1 MSQERT
7 TNDVIENL
15 TNMLVTIAKLG
26 DKEKV
31 ESAII
36 IMEYGWAKMNE
47 FDYNKELGKLWKES
61 HKEKKEIKP

>member
-1 MSQERT
+1 MNQERSI
-7 TNDVIENL
+7 NNIIENL
-15 TNMLVTIAKLG
+15 TSMLVAIAKNG

-36 IMEYGWAKMNE
+36 IMEYGWAKINE
-47 FDYNKELGKLWKES
+47 FDYNAELVKLWKES